1 MSAFKKTTLLTL
13 IFLTPAFLLGTEFQM
28 KVIQGEDDLPEK
40 FCTIWKSG
48 DYLISN
54 GKNLALIGGVKR
66 YLKSSSNYP
75 VADAQGCIISLAPAG
90 KKLVND
96 LIAGAPV
103 IRIKDEKQEVF
114 YSTIKSFEEKSQ
126 NGTFTVEAIA
136 LYKGKKGK
144 RAKVQ
149 TLYRF
154 FPEEARIEI
163 RSTLTN
169 TGKEAIEELDYS
181 IYFSALNRYSFSPF
195 HREDHP
201 ELNFR
206 IYQKKG
212 HYVALLNMNPLSEE
226 DHIPGTLGSGE
237 IFETQHIL
245 MVDAQHDNL
254 LNRIYGVL
262 NVEPE
267 QATIQFKNLNRDLVE
282 IIVRDAF
289 SSSVFFRS
297 FLEDPMTLELPL
309 PEGIYQVKANF
320 FPAVREKLIAVKEG
334 EENIF
339 ILQDSL
345 LGKVKVKIQNSEGEF
360 VPGKVTF
367 IGLAPTETPYFEP
380 ENPVETEKY
389 WESFKNSVFPQESEL
404 EVKLPVGTYLVYA
417 SRGPE
422 YSVDKK
428 VIEVLED
435 EPLELTFRIDKVVKT
450 PNFISIDPHMH
461 TTHSDGRMGVAER
474 IRSVVAEGVDVAVA
488 ADHNTITDYY
498 PTLKKLRLNKYL
510 AVILG
515 NEVTISGMIHYNTYP
530 LKQRPEEEGN
540 GAISPLS
547 KEVPPLFEA
556 SRQKDPGA
564 ILQVN
569 HPRSGTL
576 GYFNNYQLDLESA
589 ATVQGNFDT
598 SFHVLEVMNGPYYYS
613 SNFTAIED
621 WLHLLNRGYYFPLV
635 ASSDSHSI
643 DRSEPGYS
651 RTYVLYNGEESDELD
666 RDALFHAMLKG
677 QSFAS
682 NGPIIEFKVNN
693 RYTSGDTLTATNGK
707 VDVSVKVW
715 SAPWIAV
722 DEVRLIV
729 NGERRIILPI
739 QTKKESIQKLE
750 ELPLGLTLE
759 RDSYLIVE
767 ALGKESLYPVLQRMS
782 GSGLSKNA
790 TLPYALTN
798 PVFIDVDGNG
808 KFDPLLAE
816 KIKSI
821 PDTGAPK
828 KMISRY

>member
-1 MSAFKKTTLLTL
+1 MNALKKTALLTL
-13 IFLTPAFLLGTEFQM
+13 FFLIPAFLLATDFQM
-28 KVIQGEDDLPEK
+28 KVIQSEEDLPEK

-66 YLKSSSNYP
+66 YLLSSSNYP
-75 VADAQGCIISLAPAG
+75 IADAQGCIISLTPAG
-90 KKLVND
+90 KNLVSD
-96 LIAGAPV
+96 LVVGAPNM
-103 IRIKDEKQEVF
+103 RIQDKKQDVF
-114 YSTIKSFEEKSQ
+114 YSSITPFKEQSP
-126 NGTFTVEAIA
+126 NGTFAVEAAA
-136 LYKGKKGK
+136 LYKGKKGI

-154 FPEEARIEI
+154 FPEETRVEI
-163 RSTLTN
+163 HSTLTN
-169 TGKEAIEELDYS
+169 TGKIAIEELDYS
-181 IYFSALNRYSFSPF
+181 IVFNALNRYSFSPF
-195 HREDHP
+195 HRENNP
-201 ELNFR
+201 KLNFR
-206 IYQKKG
+206 IYQKRG
-212 HYVALLNMNPLSEE
+212 HYVALLNRNPLSEA
-226 DHIPGTLGSGE
+226 DHVPGTLDPGE
-237 IFETQHIL
+237 DYEVQYIL
-245 MVDAQHDNL
+245 MADAQHDSL
-254 LNRIYGVL
+254 LTSIYSVL
-262 NVEPE
+262 NIEPE
-267 QATIQFKNLNRDLVE
+267 QASIQFEDLNNDFVE

-297 FLEDPMTLELPL
+297 FLEDPLILDLPL
-309 PEGIYQVKANF
+309 PEGIYRVRANL
-320 FPAVREKLIAVKEG
+320 FPAVREELMAVRSG
-334 EENIF
+334 DENSCIF
-339 ILQDSL
+339 RGPR
-345 LGKVKVKIQNSEGEF
+345 LGTVNVKIQNSDGEH

-380 ENPVETEKY
+380 ENPAETEKY
-389 WESFKNSVFPQESEL
+389 WESFKNSVYPQEGEL
-404 EVKLPVGTYLVYA
+404 RVRVPVGTYLVYA

-422 YSVDKK
+422 YSIDKK

-435 EPLELTFRIDKVVKT
+435 EPIELTFRIDKIVKT
-450 PNFISIDPHMH
+450 PNLISIDPHMH
-461 TTHSDGRMGVAER
+461 TNFSDGRMGVAER

-488 ADHNTITDYY
+488 TDHNWINDYY
-498 PTLKKLRLNKYL
+498 PTLKKLRLNEYL
-510 AVILG
+510 AVIPG

-530 LKQRPEEEGN
+530 LKHRPDEENN

-547 KEVPPLFEA
+547 EEVSPLFEA
-556 SRQKDPGA
+556 SRQKDPGV

-635 ASSDSHSI
+635 GSSDAHSI
-643 DRSEPGYS
+643 DRAEPGYS
-651 RTYVLYNGEESDELD
+651 RTYVIYNGEGSDELD
-666 RDALFHAMLKG
+666 REALFHALRKG
-677 QSFAS
+677 QSFAT
-682 NGPIIEFKVNN
+682 NGPLIEFKVNS
-693 RYTSGDTLTATNGK
+693 RYTPGDTLTATNRK

-729 NGERRIILPI
+729 NGERRIILPVYT
-739 QTKKESIQKLE
+739 QKESIQKLK

-767 ALGKESLYPVLQRMS
+767 VLGKESLYPVLQSASR
-782 GSGLSKNA
+782 SGLSRNA

-798 PVFIDVDGNG
+798 PVFVDVDGNG
-808 KFDPLLAE
+808 KFDPPLPE
-816 KIKSI
+816 KIKTV